1 MSELAHAHSPE
12 QMILLGIDH
21 LYMQKCGRWKL
32 RGLRPAGHPYR
43 RLAQY
48 LELNRRQP
56 EWRHDIK
63 KWAKGL
69 VSQSLASSRR
79 QLIDE
84 VLGGVFPEGR
94 ADTLCINAL
103 FPLLQTAGY
112 TVDKFWCDWPPGNR
126 PDDIQEARQ
135 VLGLEGPT
143 RNFEVQGILDILRRN
158 ISESPK
164 L

>member
-1 MSELAHAHSPE
+1 
-12 QMILLGIDH
+12 MILIGIDH

-56 EWRHDIK
+56 EWRKCIM
-63 KWAKGL
+63 KWAKSL
-69 VSQSLASSRR
+69 STQSLASSRR

-84 VLGGVFPEGR
+84 VLSGVFPEGR
-94 ADTLCINAL
+94 ADTLAINAL
-103 FPLLQTAGY
+103 FPLLQAAGNRIDNY
-112 TVDKFWCDWPPGNR
+112 WSDWPPGNR

-135 VLGLEGPT
+135 VLGLEGPV
-143 RNFEVQGILDILRRN
+143 RNFEVQGILDILRRT
-158 ISESPK
+158 ISEPPK
-164 L
+164 T